1 MNTAHFE
8 RSRIARGIGAMV
20 LGFAALAAHAET
32 RVLVNPGDQVEGDR
46 VRVSSN
52 WKSALESSLR
62 KVDAS
67 TAVQTRYSSDATADL
82 SATRANLYEVMVA
95 PAPTIG
101 SAVRYGYVPVVGA
114 TRGARAVLV
123 APADSAIG
131 NWAQSKGRQ
140 LGMPG
145 QDSVVTYLLRGEVQ
159 AGNTTLPKQ
168 YASIY
173 QTRFQDALLVC
184 LEVRRCDVV
193 AVEQT
198 VAQKWISAGKKV
210 KIIWESREVPGLA
223 VALRSKDTRVQ
234 PEALRTALLTELER
248 AEPGAYT
255 AALSAKDFEYVS
267 TLGYFT
273 PRALDGATLVE
284 DPAAVEALLA
294 KGARYI
300 DTRNTAEFGAGHV
313 PGATL
318 VPYVEKSAKDPG
330 YDAAQDQFDVQ
341 RLGADKA
348 QVLVFGCNGPECW
361 KSFKASRAALKAG
374 YTQVYWF
381 RTGFPAW
388 RASGRAVKQDTAA
401 GTAKS
406 A

>member
-20 LGFAALAAHAET
+20 LGFAALAVHAET

-193 AVEQT
+193 AVEKT
-198 VAQKWISAGKKV
+198 VAQKWIDAGKKV
-210 KIIWESREVPGLA
+210 KIVWESREVPGLA
-223 VALRSKDTRVQ
+223 VALRGKDTRVQ
-234 PEALRTALLTELER
+234 PEALRTALLAELER

-255 AALSAKDFEYVS
+255 AALTVKDFEYVS

-273 PRALDGATLVE
+273 PRALEGATLVE
-284 DPAAVEALLA
+284 DPAVVEALLA

-300 DTRNTAEFGAGHV
+300 DTRNAEEF
-313 PGATL
+313 
-318 VPYVEKSAKDPG
+318 
-330 YDAAQDQFDVQ
+330 
-341 RLGADKA
+341 
-348 QVLVFGCNGPECW
+348 
-361 KSFKASRAALKAG
+361 
-374 YTQVYWF
+374 
-381 RTGFPAW
+381 
-388 RASGRAVKQDTAA
+388 A
-401 GTAKS
+401 GTS
-406 A
+406 

>member
-1 MNTAHFE
+1 M
-8 RSRIARGIGAMV
+8 AR
-20 LGFAALAAHAET
+20 LGLRWVFALRGVGLVALGVAALTAQAET
-32 RVLVNPGDQVEGDR
+32 SVLINPGDQAEGDR
-46 VRVSSN
+46 MRISSG
-52 WKSALESSLR
+52 WKAALEAGLR
-62 KVDAS
+62 KADAP
-67 TAVQTRYSSDATADL
+67 AAQTRFSSDATADL

-101 SAVRYGYVPVVGA
+101 SAVRYGYVPLLGA
-114 TRGARAVLV
+114 KRTAQAVLV
-123 APADSAIG
+123 VPEDSTIG
-131 NWAQSKGRQ
+131 SWTQSQGKP

-159 AGNTTLPKQ
+159 AGNTTLARQ

-173 QTRFQDALLVC
+173 ETRFQDALLVC
-184 LEVRRCDVV
+184 LEVRRCAVV
-193 AVEQT
+193 AVEKS
-198 VAQKWISAGKKV
+198 VAQKWLAAGKKV
-210 KIIWESREVPGLA
+210 KIVWESREVPGLA
-223 VALRSKDTRVQ
+223 VALRKDARVS
-234 PEALRTALLTELER
+234 PEALRTALLGELER
-248 AEPGAYT
+248 SEPGAYT
-255 AALSAKDFEYVS
+255 PALAARDYEYVS

-300 DTRNTAEFGAGHV
+300 DTRNAEEFGAGHV

-330 YDAAQDQFDVQ
+330 YDAAQDQFEVQ

-348 QVLVFGCNGPECW
+348 QALVFGCNGPECW

-388 RASGRAVKQDTAA
+388 RASGRKFDQAA
-401 GTAKS
+401 AAKV
-406 A
+406 ALAG

>member
-193 AVEQT
+193 AVEKT
-198 VAQKWISAGKKV
+198 VAQKWIDAGKKV
-210 KIIWESREVPGLA
+210 KIVWESREVPGLA
-223 VALRSKDTRVQ
+223 VALRGKDTRVQ
-234 PEALRTALLTELER
+234 PEALRTALLAELER

-255 AALSAKDFEYVS
+255 AALTVKDFEYVS

-273 PRALDGATLVE
+273 PRALEGATLVE
-284 DPAAVEALLA
+284 DPAVVEALLA

-300 DTRNTAEFGAGHV
+300 DTRNAEEFGAGHV
-313 PGATL
+313 PGATM

-361 KSFKASRAALKAG
+361 KSFKASRAALQAG
-374 YTQVYWF
+374 YTKVYWF
-381 RTGFPAW
+381 RTGVPAW
-388 RASGRAVKQDTAA
+388 RGSGRPLDRGGAKA
-401 GTAKS
+401 G
-406 A
+406 

>member
-193 AVEQT
+193 AVEKT
-198 VAQKWISAGKKV
+198 VAQKWIDAGKKV
-210 KIIWESREVPGLA
+210 KIVWESREVPGLA
-223 VALRSKDTRVQ
+223 VALRGKDTRVQ
-234 PEALRTALLTELER
+234 PEALRTALLAELER

-255 AALSAKDFEYVS
+255 AALTVKDFEYVS

-273 PRALDGATLVE
+273 PRALEGATLVE
-284 DPAAVEALLA
+284 DPAVVEALLA

-300 DTRNTAEFGAGHV
+300 DTRNAEEFGAGHV

-361 KSFKASRAALKAG
+361 KSFKASHAALKAG
-374 YTQVYWF
+374 YTHVYWF
-381 RTGFPAW
+381 RTGFPSW
-388 RASGRAVKQDTAA
+388 RASGRKFNQGAAA
-401 GTAKS
+401 GTAK
-406 A
+406 AT

>member
-20 LGFAALAAHAET
+20 LGFAALAVHAET

-193 AVEQT
+193 AVEKT
-198 VAQKWISAGKKV
+198 VAQKWIDAGKKV
-210 KIIWESREVPGLA
+210 KIVWESREVPGLA
-223 VALRSKDTRVQ
+223 VALRGKDTRVQ
-234 PEALRTALLTELER
+234 PEALRTALLAELER

-255 AALSAKDFEYVS
+255 AALTVKDFEYVS

-273 PRALDGATLVE
+273 PRALEGATLVE
-284 DPAAVEALLA
+284 DPAVVEALLA

-300 DTRNTAEFGAGHV
+300 DTRNAEEFGAGHV

-361 KSFKASRAALKAG
+361 KSFKASHAALKAG
-374 YTQVYWF
+374 YTHVYWF
-381 RTGFPAW
+381 RTGFPSW
-388 RASGRAVKQDTAA
+388 RASGRKFNQGAAA
-401 GTAKS
+401 GTAK
-406 A
+406 AT

>member
-193 AVEQT
+193 AVEKT
-198 VAQKWISAGKKV
+198 VAQKWIDAGKKV
-210 KIIWESREVPGLA
+210 KIVWESREVHGLA
-223 VALRSKDTRVQ
+223 VALRGKDTRVQ
-234 PEALRTALLTELER
+234 PEALRTALLAELER

-255 AALSAKDFEYVS
+255 AALTVKDFEYVS

-273 PRALDGATLVE
+273 PRALEGATLVE
-284 DPAAVEALLA
+284 DPAVVEALLA

-300 DTRNTAEFGAGHV
+300 DTRNAEEFGAGHV

-361 KSFKASRAALKAG
+361 KSFKASHAALKAG
-374 YTQVYWF
+374 YTHVYWF
-381 RTGFPAW
+381 RTGFPSW
-388 RASGRAVKQDTAA
+388 RASGRKFNQGAAA
-401 GTAKS
+401 GTAK
-406 A
+406 AT